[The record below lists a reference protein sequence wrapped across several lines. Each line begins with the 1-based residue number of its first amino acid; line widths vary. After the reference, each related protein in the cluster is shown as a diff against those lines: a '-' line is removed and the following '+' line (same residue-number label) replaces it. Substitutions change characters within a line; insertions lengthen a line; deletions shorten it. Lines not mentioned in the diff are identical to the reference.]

1 MYYNNRYID
10 RRYIKKLYILKSKRG
25 ASAMSNAKQMSLSKE
40 SIYNKN
46 QGRKKWSYGWA
57 ADILSADDGG
67 MHRFGGSSWVH
78 LPDT

>member
-1 MYYNNRYID
+1 
-10 RRYIKKLYILKSKRG
+10 
-25 ASAMSNAKQMSLSKE
+25 MSNAKQMSLSKE